1 MPANLALWR
10 RCRHVAS
17 RGRARDLKGTSR
29 PSSVTFQVTFLPRVW
44 SPRASGAERPSFDEM
59 TRHGPPSVL
68 RVTDDGCAPLV
79 VSWRSRTGPGV
90 REHDDGRLLSA
101 VKGPRELV
109 VRRRA
114 GMRGKN
120 RDVGQSLTVRAH
132 HGYRQTTPGRSVHGP
147 TASFHRRRGSSGVS

>member
-1 MPANLALWR
+1 MPRLVFRAVSGPGPAQGTCSLDPDAQTPWACR
-10 RCRHVAS
+10 R
-17 RGRARDLKGTSR
+17 T
-29 PSSVTFQVTFLPRVW
+29 RVW
-44 SPRASGAERPSFDEM
+44 SPRASGAERASFDEM
-59 TRHGPPSVL
+59 TRHGPHSVL
-68 RVTDDGCAPLV
+68 HVTDDGCAPLV

-132 HGYRQTTPGRSVHGP
+132 HGYRQTTPDSSVHGP